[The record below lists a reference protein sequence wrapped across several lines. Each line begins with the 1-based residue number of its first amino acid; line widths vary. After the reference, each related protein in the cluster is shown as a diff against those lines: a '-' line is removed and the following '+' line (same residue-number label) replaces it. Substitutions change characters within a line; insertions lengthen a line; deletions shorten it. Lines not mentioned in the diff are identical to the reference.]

1 MKIFR
6 FIKSI
11 HFWKHLLLIF
21 GASLLMIWATLFF
34 LRLYTFHGQ
43 SIEVPDFSGKTLNEV
58 QEMRES
64 RVYSFQIVDSVYDNT
79 KIPGSIV
86 SQLPLPGS
94 HVKKGRTVYITIIA
108 FQPEKTKLPN
118 LVDLTARQAT
128 AILETHGLKVGK
140 IDYVPDVGRTVIRAT
155 YQGKTI
161 NWGTELNKGEKIDLV
176 IGRGSGNEKV
186 FVPKLVGKTRN
197 KARQII
203 NEAGLNIGAEVF
215 MNADD
220 TVNVRVV
227 RQNPAYGNDREVNLG
242 VSIDLWYE

>member
-1 MKIFR
+1 MKILR

-11 HFWKHLLLIF
+11 HFWKHLLLIM
-21 GASLLMIWATLFF
+21 GASLLLVWATLFF

-43 SIEVPDFSGKTLNEV
+43 SIEVPDFSGKTFSEV
-58 QEMRES
+58 QQDRES
-64 RVYSFQIVDSVYDNT
+64 RFYRFQIVDSVYDNT
-79 KIPGSIV
+79 KTAGSIV

-94 HVKKGRTVYITIIA
+94 HVKKGRMVYITIIA

-118 LVDLTARQAT
+118 LVDLTARQAN

-140 IDYVPDVGRTVIRAT
+140 INYVPDVGRTVIRAT

-161 NWGTELNKGEKIDLV
+161 NWGTELNKGEKIDLT

-186 FVPKLVGKTRN
+186 YVPKLVGKTRS
-197 KARQII
+197 KARQMV

-215 MNADD
+215 MNPDD

-227 RQNPAYGNDREVNLG
+227 RQNPAYGNENEVNLG
-242 VSIDLWYE
+242 IAIDLWYE